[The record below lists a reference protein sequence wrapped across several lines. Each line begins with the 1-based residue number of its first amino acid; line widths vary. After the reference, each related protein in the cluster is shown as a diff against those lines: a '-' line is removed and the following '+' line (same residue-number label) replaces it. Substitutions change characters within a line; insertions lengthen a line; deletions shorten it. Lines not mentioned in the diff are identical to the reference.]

1 MRKYI
6 VQLSAVALFSL
17 PLASPYAFAVSKEMV
32 QLQTQVQQ
40 LQDMVQHLQTSND
53 ERMGVIVNLVQQN
66 TDNVNRMMG
75 AINNLQTALK
85 MENDQRGSGTAQ
97 ISTQIQALN
106 DSVDE
111 LKTRIANLT
120 TQMQAIQ
127 NQMQNVN
134 GGMPTQPGGTPPMNQ
149 APGGQGPGA
158 QGPGGQADGTAP
170 GMPGAPGGAPTPGAP
185 PVDQLYQS
193 ALRDYNSA
201 KYAIAVSEFADVVHY
216 YPQDPLAGNAQFYI
230 GEINYR
236 QGKYP
241 AAVKAYD
248 TVLEQFAGNPKAPA
262 AELRK
267 GQSLIE
273 MGQKDAGV
281 RELRTLIQRYPQTP
295 EAQEGRSKLNGMGIR
310 IYAAKPSAYP
320 PTTP

>member
-1 MRKYI
+1 VAASSVGSIMRKHI
-6 VQLSAVALFSL
+6 VLFTTVALFAL
-17 PLASPYAFAVSKEMV
+17 PHAFAVSKEMV

-53 ERMGVIVNLVQQN
+53 ERMGVIVNLVQAN
-66 TDNVNRMMG
+66 TDNVNKMM
-75 AINNLQTALK
+75 ASMNALQTTLK
-85 MENDQRGSGTAQ
+85 AEGEQRGSTNTQ
-97 ISTQIQALN
+97 LSTQIQALN

-120 TQMQAIQ
+120 TQVQSLQ
-127 NQMQNVN
+127 GQMQNVN
-134 GGMPTQPGGTPPMNQ
+134 GMPAQPGGAPPAG
-149 APGGQGPGA
+149 APMPA
-158 QGPGGQADGTAP
+158 QGPGGQAAAP
-170 GMPGAPGGAPTPGAP
+170 AVQAPQAP
-185 PVDQLYQS
+185 PVDQLYQG

-201 KYAIAVSEFADVVHY
+201 RYSVAASEFGDVIHY

-230 GEINYR
+230 GEISYR
-236 QGKYP
+236 QGKYA

-248 TVLEQFAGNPKAPA
+248 AVLEQYSGNSKAPA

-267 GQSLIE
+267 GQSLIQ

-281 RELRTLIQRYPQTP
+281 RELRTLVQRYPQTP
-295 EAQEGRSKLNGMGIR
+295 EAQEGRSMLNGMGVR

-320 PTTP
+320 PTSP

>member
-1 MRKYI
+1 MRKHI
-6 VQLSAVALFSL
+6 LQLTAVALFAL
-17 PLASPYAFAVSKEMV
+17 PHAFAVSKEMV

-40 LQDMVQHLQTSND
+40 LQDAVQHLQTSND
-53 ERMGVIVNLVQQN
+53 ERMGVIVNLVQAN
-66 TDNVNRMMG
+66 TDNVNRMMS
-75 AINNLQTALK
+75 AVNALQGTLK
-85 MENDQRGSGTAQ
+85 AESDQRGSTNTQ
-97 ISTQIQALN
+97 LSTQIQSLN

-120 TQMQAIQ
+120 TQVQSLQ
-127 NQMQNVN
+127 GQMQNVN
-134 GGMPTQPGGTPPMNQ
+134 GVPAQPGGAPP
-149 APGGQGPGA
+149 AGA
-158 QGPGGQADGTAP
+158 SMPANQGPGGQALAP
-170 GMPGAPGGAPTPGAP
+170 SPAMATSQAP

-201 KYAIAVSEFADVVHY
+201 KYNVAISEFGDVIRY
-216 YPQDPLAGNAQFYI
+216 YPQDALAGNAQFYI

-241 AAVKAYD
+241 AAVKGYD
-248 TVLEQFAGNPKAPA
+248 AVLEQYSGNSKAPA

-267 GQSLIE
+267 GQSLIQ

-281 RELRTLIQRYPQTP
+281 RELRTLVQRYPQTP
-295 EAQEGRSKLNGMGIR
+295 EAQEGRSTLNGMGVR

-320 PTTP
+320 QTSP

>member
-1 MRKYI
+1 MRTFI
-6 VQLSAVALFSL
+6 VRFTAVALFGLGL
-17 PLASPYAFAVSKEMV
+17 PSAFAVSKEMV

-66 TDNVNRMMG
+66 TDNVNRMMAAVNG
-75 AINNLQTALK
+75 LQASLK
-85 MENDQRGSGTAQ
+85 LENEQRGTGTQ
-97 ISTQIQALN
+97 QLSTQIQGLN

-111 LKTRIANLT
+111 LKTRVANLT

-127 NQMQNVN
+127 SQLQNVN
-134 GGMPTQPGGTPPMNQ
+134 GAVPGQQPGGGP
-149 APGGQGPGA
+149 APAVNPGQGGEAAAPMPPGPA
-158 QGPGGQADGTAP
+158 
-170 GMPGAPGGAPTPGAP
+170 AP

-201 KYAIAVSEFADVVHY
+201 KYGIASSEFSDVIHY
-216 YPQDPLAGNAQFYI
+216 YPQDPLAGNAQFYL

-236 QGKYP
+236 QGKYA

-248 TVLEQFAGNPKAPA
+248 AVLEQYSGNSKAPA

-281 RELRTLIQRYPQTP
+281 RELRTLVQRYPQTP
-295 EAQEGRSKLNGMGIR
+295 EAQEGRSKLNGMGVR
-310 IYAAKPSAYP
+310 IYASKPSAYP
-320 PTTP
+320 PTAQ

>member
-1 MRKYI
+1 MRKHI
-6 VQLSAVALFSL
+6 VRFTVAALFAL
-17 PLASPYAFAVSKEMV
+17 PLGSPPAFAVSKEMV

-40 LQDMVQHLQTSND
+40 LQDALQHLQTSND

-66 TDNVNRMMG
+66 TDNVNRMM
-75 AINNLQTALK
+75 AAVNNLQATLK
-85 MENDQRGSGTAQ
+85 LEGEQRGTGTTQ
-97 ISTQIQALN
+97 LSTQIQGLN

-111 LKTRIANLT
+111 LKTRIANLS

-127 NQMQNVN
+127 SQLQNVN
-134 GGMPTQPGGTPPMNQ
+134 GGMPAQPGG
-149 APGGQGPGA
+149 APAPA
-158 QGPGGQADGTAP
+158 VNPGPGGQAALP
-170 GMPGAPGGAPTPGAP
+170 PPAMPAAP
-185 PVDQLYQS
+185 PADQLYQS

-201 KYAIAVSEFADVVHY
+201 KYGIAASEFSDVIQT
-216 YPQDPLAGNAQFYI
+216 YPQDPLAGNAQFYL

-236 QGKYP
+236 QGKYA

-248 TVLEQFAGNPKAPA
+248 AVLEQYSGNPKAPA

-273 MGQKDAGV
+273 MGQKEAGV
-281 RELRTLIQRYPQTP
+281 RELRTLVQRYPQTP
-295 EAQEGRSKLNGMGIR
+295 EAQEGRSKLNGMGVR

-320 PTTP
+320 STSP

>member
-1 MRKYI
+1 MCKHIIR
-6 VQLSAVALFSL
+6 LTAVALFAL
-17 PLASPYAFAVSKEMV
+17 PSGLPHAFAVSKEMV

-53 ERMGVIVNLVQQN
+53 ERMGVLVNLVQQN
-66 TDNVNRMMG
+66 TDNMNKMMASVN
-75 AINNLQTALK
+75 ALQATLK
-85 MENDQRGSGTAQ
+85 ADNEQRGSNSTQ
-97 ISTQIQALN
+97 LSTQIQSLN

-127 NQMQNVN
+127 SQMQNVN
-134 GGMPTQPGGTPPMNQ
+134 GMPAQPGGGSGAPPVN
-149 APGGQGPGA
+149 
-158 QGPGGQADGTAP
+158 QGPGGQAGVQ
-170 GMPGAPGGAPTPGAP
+170 MPQAP

-193 ALRDYNSA
+193 GLRDYNSA
-201 KYAIAVSEFADVVHY
+201 KYTVAASEFGDVVHY
-216 YPQDPLAGNAQFYI
+216 YPQDPLAGNSQFYL
-230 GEINYR
+230 GEISYK
-236 QGKYP
+236 QGKFP
-241 AAVKAYD
+241 AAVKYYD
-248 TVLEQFAGNPKAPA
+248 AVLEQFSGNPLAPA

-281 RELRTLIQRYPQTP
+281 RELRTLIQRYPQSP
-295 EAQEGRSKLNGMGIR
+295 EAQQGRSALNGMGVR

-320 PTTP
+320 AAPPAPQ

>member
-1 MRKYI
+1 MRKHI
-6 VQLSAVALFSL
+6 LGLTAVALFAL
-17 PLASPYAFAVSKEMV
+17 PNAFAVSKEMV

-66 TDNVNRMMG
+66 TDNVNKMM
-75 AINNLQTALK
+75 AAFNALQMTLRT
-85 MENDQRGSGTAQ
+85 ENEQRGAGNAQ
-97 ISTQIQALN
+97 LSTQIQALN

-120 TQMQAIQ
+120 TQVQSLQ
-127 NQMQNVN
+127 GQMQNVN
-134 GGMPTQPGGTPPMNQ
+134 GLPAQPGGAGPVPQ
-149 APGGQGPGA
+149 GGAMPA
-158 QGPGGQADGTAP
+158 NQGPGGQAMAP
-170 GMPGAPGGAPTPGAP
+170 ALQAPPAPQAP

-201 KYAIAVSEFADVVHY
+201 KYNLAASEFGDVIRY
-216 YPQDPLAGNAQFYI
+216 YPQDALSGNAQFYL

-236 QGKYP
+236 QGKYA
-241 AAVKAYD
+241 AAVKYYD
-248 TVLEQFAGNPKAPA
+248 AVLEQYSGNSKAPA
-262 AELRK
+262 AQLRK
-267 GQSLIE
+267 GQCLIE

-281 RELRTLIQRYPQTP
+281 RELRSLIQRYPQTP
-295 EAQEGRSKLNGMGIR
+295 EAQEGRSKLNGMGVR

-320 PTTP
+320 PSAQ

>member
-6 VQLSAVALFSL
+6 VQLSAVALFAL
-17 PLASPYAFAVSKEMV
+17 PLASPHAFAVSKEMV

-75 AINNLQTALK
+75 AVNHLQTALK
-85 MENDQRGSGTAQ
+85 MENDQRGSGTTQ
-97 ISTQIQALN
+97 LSTQIQALN

-134 GGMPTQPGGTPPMNQ
+134 GGMPAQPGGAAPMNQ
-149 APGGQGPGA
+149 APGGQGPG
-158 QGPGGQADGTAP
+158 GQADGMA
-170 GMPGAPGGAPTPGAP
+170 PGAPGGAPTPGAP

-201 KYAIAVSEFADVVHY
+201 KYAIAASEFADVVHY

-236 QGKYP
+236 QGKYA

-248 TVLEQFAGNPKAPA
+248 AVLEQFAGNPKAPA

-295 EAQEGRSKLNGMGIR
+295 EAQEGRSKLNGMGVR

>member
-1 MRKYI
+1 MRKHI
-6 VQLSAVALFSL
+6 VRLHSRCPLCFASASH
-17 PLASPYAFAVSKEMV
+17 AFAVSKEMV

-66 TDNVNRMMG
+66 TDNVNRMM
-75 AINNLQTALK
+75 ASVNALQTTLK
-85 MENDQRGSGTAQ
+85 MENDQRGTSNTQLSDSDPVAERLRRRAEDAHRQPDHADAIHPEPAAEREWYAGAASGRPGCREEAC
-97 ISTQIQALN
+97 
-106 DSVDE
+106 
-111 LKTRIANLT
+111 R
-120 TQMQAIQ
+120 
-127 NQMQNVN
+127 
-134 GGMPTQPGGTPPMNQ
+134 QPGSP
-149 APGGQGPGA
+149 GPGC
-158 QGPGGQADGTAP
+158 
-170 GMPGAPGGAPTPGAP
+170 GAAGSQTSQAP

-201 KYAIAVSEFADVVHY
+201 KYNIAASEFGDVIHY
-216 YPQDPLAGNAQFYI
+216 YPQDPLAGNAQFYL

-236 QGKYP
+236 QGKYA

-248 TVLEQFAGNPKAPA
+248 AVLEQYSGNSKAPA

-281 RELRTLIQRYPQTP
+281 RELRTLVQRYPQTP
-295 EAQEGRSKLNGMGIR
+295 EAQEGRSKLNGMGVR

-320 PTTP
+320 PTSP

>member
-1 MRKYI
+1 MRRHI
-6 VQLSAVALFSL
+6 IRFTALAVFALPVGL
-17 PLASPYAFAVSKEMV
+17 PHAFAVSKEMV

-66 TDNVNRMMG
+66 TDNVNRMM
-75 AINNLQTALK
+75 AAVNALQQTLK
-85 MENDQRGSGTAQ
+85 TENEQRGSSNTQ
-97 ISTQIQALN
+97 LSSQIQSLN

-120 TQMQAIQ
+120 TQVQSIQ
-127 NQMQNVN
+127 GQMQNVN
-134 GGMPTQPGGTPPMNQ
+134 GMPAQPGSAPP
-149 APGGQGPGA
+149 PTGGMQPN
-158 QGPGGQADGTAP
+158 QGPGGQAAAP
-170 GMPGAPGGAPTPGAP
+170 QLTPATPAAP

-201 KYAIAVSEFADVVHY
+201 KYNIAASEF
-216 YPQDPLAGNAQFYI
+216 
-230 GEINYR
+230 
-236 QGKYP
+236 
-241 AAVKAYD
+241 
-248 TVLEQFAGNPKAPA
+248 VLEQYSGNAKAPA

-281 RELRTLIQRYPQTP
+281 RELRTLVQRYPQTP
-295 EAQEGRSKLNGMGIR
+295 EAQEGRSKLNGMGVR

-320 PTTP
+320 PPSPQ

>member
-1 MRKYI
+1 MRNYI
-6 VQLSAVALFSL
+6 IRLTAVALFAL
-17 PLASPYAFAVSKEMV
+17 PSGMPHAFAVSKEMV

-53 ERMGVIVNLVQQN
+53 ERMGVLVNMVQQN
-66 TDNVNRMMG
+66 TENMNRMMTSVN
-75 AINNLQTALK
+75 ALQAALK
-85 MENDQRGSGTAQ
+85 ADNDQRGSSSTQLSAQ
-97 ISTQIQALN
+97 IQSLN

-134 GGMPTQPGGTPPMNQ
+134 GMPAQPGGAPPPN
-149 APGGQGPGA
+149 
-158 QGPGGQADGTAP
+158 QGPGGQAGMQMPAP
-170 GMPGAPGGAPTPGAP
+170 QTPQAP

-193 ALRDYNSA
+193 GLRDYNSA
-201 KYAIAVSEFADVVHY
+201 KYTVAASEFGDVVHY
-216 YPQDPLAGNAQFYI
+216 YPQDPLAGNAQFYL
-230 GEINYR
+230 GEISYR
-236 QGKYP
+236 QGKFP
-241 AAVKAYD
+241 AAVKYYD
-248 TVLEQFAGNPKAPA
+248 AVLEQFSGNPLAPA

-295 EAQEGRSKLNGMGIR
+295 EAQQGRSALNGMGVR

-320 PTTP
+320 AAPPAPQ

>member
-1 MRKYI
+1 MRK
-6 VQLSAVALFSL
+6 QLLAFAAVAFLGL
-17 PLASPYAFAVSKEMV
+17 PHAFAVSKEMV

-66 TDNVNRMMG
+66 TDNVNRMM
-75 AINNLQTALK
+75 AAMNSLQTALK
-85 MENDQRGSGTAQ
+85 TENDQRGSTNSQ
-97 ISTQIQALN
+97 LSSQIQALN

-120 TQMQAIQ
+120 TQVQSIQ

-134 GGMPTQPGGTPPMNQ
+134 GMPGQPGAAGPP
-149 APGGQGPGA
+149 PGA
-158 QGPGGQADGTAP
+158 APAPQGAGGQAQ
-170 GMPGAPGGAPTPGAP
+170 MPAMQSPQAP

-201 KYAIAVSEFADVVHY
+201 KYAVSASEFGDVIHY
-216 YPQDPLAGNAQFYI
+216 YPQDPLAGNAQYYL

-236 QGKYP
+236 QGKY
-241 AAVKAYD
+241 ADAVKYYD
-248 TVLEQFAGNPKAPA
+248 AVLEQYAGNSKAPA

-267 GQSLIE
+267 GQSLIA

-281 RELRTLIQRYPQTP
+281 RELRTLVQRYPQTP
-295 EAQEGRSKLNGMGIR
+295 EAQEGRSKLNAMGVR
-310 IYAAKPSAYP
+310 ITASKPSAYS
-320 PTTP
+320 PTAQ